1 MGWSRYWLQKILF
14 RDCCQI
20 SLIPN
25 RAHHQA
31 TVMYKKAHSSSTLN
45 NKTGVLST
53 PYASRTNMARI
64 GTDYPKSL
72 NRTMAWRKTYFSLS
86 DPHLTRYFQNKL
98 LASFDRESSSR
109 PSSCLSTP
117 RSRASTVT
125 GKFMWRVYESL
136 STVNYL
142 QMFFHCLRK
151 VTKNFLRENSF
162 PTLTHTANIC
172 GMFDIDENIIHE
184 NF

>member
-1 MGWSRYWLQKILF
+1 
-14 RDCCQI
+14 
-20 SLIPN
+20 
-25 RAHHQA
+25 
-31 TVMYKKAHSSSTLN
+31 MYKKANSSSTLN

-98 LASFDRESSSR
+98 LASFDGESSSR

-125 GKFMWRVYESL
+125 GKFTWRVYESL

-142 QMFFHCLRK
+142 QMFFFRCLRK
-151 VTKNFLRENSF
+151 VTKIFLCENSF
-162 PTLTHTANIC
+162 PILTYTANIW